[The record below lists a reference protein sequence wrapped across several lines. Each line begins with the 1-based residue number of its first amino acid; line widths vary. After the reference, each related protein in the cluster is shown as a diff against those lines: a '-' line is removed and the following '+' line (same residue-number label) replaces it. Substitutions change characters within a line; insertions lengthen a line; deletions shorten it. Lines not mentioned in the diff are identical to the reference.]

1 MDEIKRHGPL
11 EARLWVQ
18 HNSKHVITPT
28 IISMLAENDDLRARL
43 AALTDAIGNPD
54 SLRAWAKIEGGRGHS
69 AVAAYLRR
77 IAAAAVTTPNNTPP
91 PTCPQCGSDEDP
103 ERTMG
108 GHWTCYDP
116 WHQ

>member
-43 AALTDAIGNPD
+43 AALTDAIGNIERLFSGDPD
-54 SLRAWAKIEGGRGHS
+54 TSCRTTWRRTYTTTDSDMLISRPPVECVEVPLDDLRA
-69 AVAAYLRR
+69 VL
-77 IAAAAVTTPNNTPP
+77 AAADRGVTDGEAT
-91 PTCPQCGSDEDP
+91 
-103 ERTMG
+103 
-108 GHWTCYDP
+108 
-116 WHQ
+116 

>member
-43 AALTDAIGNPD
+43 AALTDAIGDPD
-54 SLRAWAKIEGGRGHS
+54 ELRAIAYADCEHCCRD
-69 AVAAYLRR
+69 YLRR
-77 IAAAAVTTPNNTPP
+77 IAAAAALAAADRGVTDGDRNE
-91 PTCPQCGSDEDP
+91 G
-103 ERTMG
+103 ERT
-108 GHWTCYDP
+108 
-116 WHQ
+116 